1 MCGVPPPH
9 THTHTHT
16 MTLQA
21 LSHHHSINNLTKLNH
36 TKQICVLSKNI
47 RENHMTGI
55 KGEEVTHTLEYPLFI
70 S

>member
-1 MCGVPPPH
+1 
-9 THTHTHT
+9 